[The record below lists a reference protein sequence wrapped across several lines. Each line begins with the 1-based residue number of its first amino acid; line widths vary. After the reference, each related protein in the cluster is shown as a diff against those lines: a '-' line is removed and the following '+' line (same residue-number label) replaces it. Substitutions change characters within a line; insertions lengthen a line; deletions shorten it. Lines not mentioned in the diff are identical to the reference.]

1 MRDLGGH
8 SAYHSSVAL
17 KASVADGYAIV
28 LVAGELDMNTN
39 LWAKDRILGE
49 PDLRQ
54 PLLVLDLTA
63 LEFLDSSGIRALVLV
78 HRGVSPE
85 GTRLAFVT
93 DSAHL
98 RKLFRISGL
107 DQVVTV
113 HDRLADALAGPD
125 PAEPASA
132 G

>member
-39 LWAKDRILGE
+39 LWAKDRILDE

-78 HRGVSPE
+78 HRGVTP

-125 PAEPASA
+125 QGEPASA